1 MGKWGWLSKMKY
13 LSNPRSPVFQSNQA
27 ERLTA
32 ACSRKGKKGSTLLV
46 IRVKPLI
53 DFSFCFFGIEPVKIY
68 KATQCSL

>member
-1 MGKWGWLSKMKY
+1 MGKWRWLSKMKY
-13 LSNPRSPVFQSNQA
+13 LSDPRSPVFQSNQA
-27 ERLTA
+27 VGLTA